1 MTPGSI
7 SMKSDIERPAPEPA
21 VLTAYQPPQP
31 GVIPTRAGPIEC
43 IVVGKGPAV
52 ILLHGGAGGCDQGWL
67 LARSAISNAD
77 RFMCIAPSRPGY
89 LNTPLAAGPSP
100 EQQADLFAD
109 MLDALGVVDALVLAI
124 SGGGPSA
131 LQFALRHRGRCR
143 GLVLISA
150 CSGRLSMRLPFRF
163 YLLKLC
169 ARFPALLDLLLSRS
183 TTDPERSLRRAIADV
198 QARTALLADEEAHTL
213 FTALQSML
221 RDRLDRRLAGTENDH
236 RRFSATTG
244 CPLEQIA
251 VPVLAIHGTADR
263 VVSLDHARAVAT
275 RVPGAE
281 LLAIEGGEHVC
292 LFTHYK
298 IIRERIERF
307 VERIPPPR

>member
-1 MTPGSI
+1 M
-7 SMKSDIERPAPEPA
+7 ERPAPDA
-21 VLTAYQPPQP
+21 AALAAYQSPQP
-31 GVIPTRAGPIEC
+31 RLISTRAGPIEC
-43 IVVGKGPAV
+43 MIAGTGPAV
-52 ILLHGGAGGCDQGWL
+52 LALHGGAGGCDQGLL
-67 LARSAISNAD
+67 LARGAISNAD
-77 RFMCIAPSRPGY
+77 RFLCIAPSRPGY

-109 MLDALGVVDALVLAI
+109 MLDALGVADALVLAI

-183 TTDPERSLRRAIADV
+183 TTDPERSLRRAIADA
-198 QARTALLADEEAHTL
+198 QARTALLADGKAHAL

-221 RDRLDRRLAGTENDH
+221 RDRLDRRLPGTENDH

-244 CPLEQIA
+244 YPLEQIA

-263 VVSLDHARAVAT
+263 VVALDHARAVAA

-292 LFTHYK
+292 LFTHCK
-298 IIRERIERF
+298 IIRKRIEGF
-307 VERIPPPR
+307 VERTPPRR